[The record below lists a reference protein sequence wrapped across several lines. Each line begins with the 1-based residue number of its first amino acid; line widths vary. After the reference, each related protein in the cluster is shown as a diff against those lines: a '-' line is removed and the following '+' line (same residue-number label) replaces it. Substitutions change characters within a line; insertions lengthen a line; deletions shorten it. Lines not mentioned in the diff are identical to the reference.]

1 MRAPPALA
9 SAWAWIN
16 ATRLRQVGSGLLLAA
31 LVIGAVVTVGA
42 GGGPSDE
49 ATGPGRATTTT
60 TASTV
65 AAEPGQVA
73 TTAAG
78 PSSTAPPTIPPP
90 PAPDELRFLPEDQP
104 ENGSAAPL
112 TGLPVLDPAV
122 LDRPALAVKI
132 DNLDV
137 PGETAVPQT
146 GLAHADLVVE
156 EVVEGGITRF
166 VAVLHSTDAPEVGP
180 VRSARTTD
188 VNLLP
193 ILGRP
198 LFAYSGGNPG
208 VLGAVA
214 ASPFLVDRG
223 GEWAPAYVRIGSRR
237 PPHNLYLRPWE
248 VWARPDGAGA
258 PPVFAPFRPRG
269 VGSPVGQP
277 VRGVDLAFSGAAAA
291 RVTWSWLPDHGR
303 WVRHQRG
310 RLHVD
315 GDGYA
320 IGPRNVVVMVTDYVA
335 SPADPRS
342 PEALSVG
349 SGPATVLTDGK
360 AVDGRWQRSSLDA
373 PLVLVDGA
381 GEPISLASGRTW
393 IEMVRPGT
401 ATVIG

>member
-1 MRAPPALA
+1 MRARPALA

-16 ATRLRQVGSGLLLAA
+16 ATLLRQVVGGLGLAT
-31 LVIGAVVTVGA
+31 LIIGAVVVVGA
-42 GGGPSDE
+42 GDTASDE
-49 ATGPGRATTTT
+49 ATGPGRGTTTT
-60 TASTV
+60 STA
-65 AAEPGQVA
+65 APEPGEP
-73 TTAAG
+73 TTTSAAA
-78 PSSTAPPTIPPP
+78 PSTAPPTIPPP
-90 PAPDELRFLPEDQP
+90 PAPEELRFLPEDQP
-104 ENGSAAPL
+104 DGGSVAPL
-112 TGLPVLDPAV
+112 TGLPVLDPAA
-122 LDRPALAVKI
+122 LGRPALAVKI

-146 GLAHADLVVE
+146 GLAHADVVVE

-223 GEWAPAYVRIGSRR
+223 GEWAPAYVRVGARR
-237 PPHNLYLRPWE
+237 APHNLYLRPWE
-248 VWARPDGAGA
+248 VWARPDGAST
-258 PPVFAPFRPRG
+258 PPVLAPFRPRG
-269 VGSPVGQP
+269 TGSPAGEP

-320 IGPRNVVVMVTDYVA
+320 IGPRNVVVMVTDYGA

-342 PEALSVG
+342 PEAVSVG

-360 AVDGRWQRSSLDA
+360 AIDGRWVRPSLDA

-381 GEPISLASGRTW
+381 GEPITLSSGRTW

-401 ATVIG
+401 ATVIR